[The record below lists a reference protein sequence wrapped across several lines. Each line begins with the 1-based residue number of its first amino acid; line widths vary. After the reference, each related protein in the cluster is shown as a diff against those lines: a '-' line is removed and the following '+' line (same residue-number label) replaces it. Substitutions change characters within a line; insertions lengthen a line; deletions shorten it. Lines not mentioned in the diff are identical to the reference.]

1 MVRYFGQ
8 DLFGGFLVV
17 EENRSP
23 AYVHSLSLKRPNEV
37 VG

>member
-8 DLFGGFLVV
+8 DLFGGFLAV

-23 AYVHSLSLKRPNEV
+23 AHLHSLSLKRPTEV